1 MTTSANIQR
10 VTIFATD
17 IPFPANRGGRA
28 DIWRRVQSLAA
39 LGVKIQ
45 LIAFYDDVSG
55 KRPTEADIATVTKH
69 VAELHLYPIRSNLK
83 TKLRALANVV
93 STPWHV
99 SRRSFGGTTLEQLV
113 GAIEAFRPDCLWA
126 EGPWCGELVK
136 ASAARTGLPIVYR
149 SHNIEHI
156 YMARQA
162 AAARSLKD
170 QIAWRVA
177 CVGLMRYERAMID
190 AATWVF
196 DISADDLA
204 FWQARGVRH
213 ASWLPPMAE
222 SALAADQ
229 LAATA
234 AAPEPTLDVVFLGNL
249 TTPNNVRGVEWLVQ
263 EVRPLVL
270 AARPGT
276 QFLIAGSN
284 PGDHVRS
291 VCQAPGVTLQANVP
305 DAVALYR
312 QARVLVNPVRT
323 GSGTHVKVIEMLMMR
338 APIVTSVQGTCGLP
352 PDVKRL
358 FRVGDTAQAFA
369 DHVVAALSAPQ
380 DCWDERAGA
389 RALFGAAG
397 LSQALN
403 ALPLAPR
410 PSLSPKVQAHP
421 LAGGQS

>member
-1 MTTSANIQR
+1 MRLTVFSPD
-10 VTIFATD
+10 V
-17 IPFPANRGGRA
+17 PYPANRGGRA
-28 DIWRRVQSLAA
+28 DIWRRLLALRQLGIAVQLVS
-39 LGVKIQ
+39 
-45 LIAFYDDVSG
+45 FYDDLPG
-55 KRPTEADIATVTKH
+55 KQPTPEHLSVMRAH
-69 VAELHLYPIRSNLK
+69 VDDLHVYPIRK
-83 TKLRALANVV
+83 GLRLTCERLPHIVH
-93 STPWHV
+93 TPWHV
-99 SRRSFGGTTLEQLV
+99 VSRSLDRRARAALV
-113 GAIEAFRPDCLWA
+113 DVIQAFKPDSLWA
-126 EGPWCGELVK
+126 EGPWCGREVL
-136 ASAARTGLPIVYR
+136 SAARALGLPLVYR
-149 SHNIEHI
+149 SHNIEHL
-156 YMARQA
+156 YMPRQA
-162 AAARSLKD
+162 AAARRMRDRL
-170 QIAWRVA
+170 AWRVA
-177 CVGLMRYERAMID
+177 SIGLERFERLMID
-190 AATWVF
+190 RATWVF

-276 QFLIAGSN
+276 QFMIAGSN

-369 DHVVAALSAPQ
+369 DHIVAALCAPQ
-380 DCWDERAGA
+380 DCWDERADA

-397 LSQALN
+397 LSQALT
-403 ALPLAPR
+403 ALPLV
-410 PSLSPKVQAHP
+410 PSATLPPQVQAHQ